1 MTPHNHYKT
10 TAICRPR
17 SLEVVA
23 QKDGWGGGS
32 CNYLPSQNTSHRRV
46 RVSCVP
52 IISQENILMF
62 LIPHNI
68 KFIIYKITMYF

>member
-1 MTPHNHYKT
+1 MTPYNHYKT

-17 SLEVVA
+17 SLEVIA
-23 QKDGWGGGS
+23 QKEGWGGGH
-32 CNYLPSQNTSHRRV
+32 YLPSQSTSHRRV

-62 LIPHNI
+62 LIPHKI
-68 KFIIYKITMYF
+68 KFIIYKITMYFQQ